1 MYINVM
7 EFNQNILF
15 PTTALQNNVLSNP
28 KRFNKQVIYKL
39 HLLFTQVCKVGYI
52 FGFLR
57 LVYGCGYRVNDDN
70 NQIFL
75 NVILPHILMYRI
87 LIRLSIVT

>member
-1 MYINVM
+1 M
-7 EFNQNILF
+7 EFNQNILI

-28 KRFNKQVIYKL
+28 KLFNKQVIYKL
-39 HLLFTQVCKVGYI
+39 HFLFTQVCKVGYI

-75 NVILPHILMYRI
+75 
-87 LIRLSIVT
+87 T

>member
-1 MYINVM
+1 M
-7 EFNQNILF
+7 EFDQNILF
-15 PTTALQNNVLSNP
+15 PTTALQNNVLPNP
-28 KRFNKQVIYKL
+28 KRFNKKVIYRL
-39 HLLFTQVCKVGYI
+39 HLLFTQVCKVSYV

-75 NVILPHILMYRI
+75 NLILPHTLLYRI
-87 LIRLSIVT
+87 LIRLSIVP